1 MELDNKK
8 TSLSDIIKLQTKIIS
23 RSLKMQEHYTPKNK
37 HLTLKE
43 RQLIEVWTSEE
54 KSNRCIA
61 KLLGKSHQTINN
73 EIKRG
78 MVLQQL
84 RPGLYRRVY
93 RAEYAQVKYA
103 QNRKHSVKH
112 IKLDKQTHKII
123 KYYLKKHYSPEMI
136 VNKSYVD
143 ISVSTIYYWIHRGY
157 LGKQK
162 DCLIY
167 PQKTK
172 RNRVVQSEKF
182 KSFGKSIDERPD
194 YINNRS
200 EIGHFE
206 IDTVILTR
214 EKNQCLLTMTDRKSR
229 YEIIRL
235 IKDKSSKSVNEALSI
250 LMNEYEVKSLTAD
263 NGTEFAKLSDVMSK
277 DNIYYAHPYCS
288 QERGSNE
295 NHNRLIRRHLPKG
308 SKNTTSA
315 EVARIEL
322 WINQYPK
329 RMFNYL
335 TPEIIYQ
342 RG

>member
-1 MELDNKK
+1 
-8 TSLSDIIKLQTKIIS
+8 
-23 RSLKMQEHYTPKNK
+23 MQEHYTPNNK

-43 RQLIEVWTSEE
+43 RQLIEVWTSEG
-54 KSNRCIA
+54 KSNRYIA

-84 RPGLYRRVY
+84 CSSLYKRVY
-93 RAEYAQVKYA
+93 RAEYAQRKYI
-103 QNRKHSVKH
+103 QNRKKSVRH
-112 IKLDKQTHKII
+112 IRLDKEKEKRI
-123 KYYLKKHYSPEMI
+123 KYYLKRHYSPEMI
-136 VNKSYVD
+136 VNKGYVD
-143 ISVSTIYYWIHRGY
+143 IPVSTIYYWIHQGY
-157 LGKQK
+157 LGSQR

-172 RNRVVQSEKF
+172 RKRPVRSEKF
-182 KSFGKSIDERPD
+182 KSFGRSIDERPD
-194 YINNRS
+194 YINERS

-235 IKDKSSKSVNEALSI
+235 IKDKTSKSVNEALSSLI
-250 LMNEYEVKSLTAD
+250 KEYEVKSITAD
-263 NGTEFAKLSDVMSK
+263 NGTEFARLSDVISK

-308 SKNTTSA
+308 CKNSTSA

-322 WINQYPK
+322 WINKYPK

-335 TPEIIYQ
+335 TPEIIYHC
-342 RG
+342 G

>member
-1 MELDNKK
+1 
-8 TSLSDIIKLQTKIIS
+8 
-23 RSLKMQEHYTPKNK
+23 MQEHYTPNNK

-43 RQLIEVWTSEE
+43 RQLIEVWTSEG
-54 KSNRCIA
+54 KSNRYIA

-84 RPGLYRRVY
+84 RSSLYKRVY
-93 RAEYAQVKYA
+93 RAEYAQRKYI
-103 QNRKHSVKH
+103 QNRKKSVRH
-112 IKLDKQTHKII
+112 IRLDKETYKRI
-123 KYYLKKHYSPEMI
+123 KYYLKRHYSPEMI
-136 VNKSYVD
+136 VNKGYVD
-143 ISVSTIYYWIHRGY
+143 IPVSTIYYWIHQGY
-157 LGKQK
+157 LGSQR

-172 RNRVVQSEKF
+172 RKRPVRSEKF
-182 KSFGKSIDERPD
+182 KSFGRSIDERPD
-194 YINNRS
+194 YINERS

-235 IKDKSSKSVNEALSI
+235 IKDKTSKSVNEALSSLI
-250 LMNEYEVKSLTAD
+250 KEYEVKSITAD
-263 NGTEFAKLSDVMSK
+263 NGTEFARLSDVISK

-308 SKNTTSA
+308 CKNSTSA

-322 WINQYPK
+322 WINKYPK

-335 TPEIIYQ
+335 TPEIIYHC
-342 RG
+342 G

>member
-1 MELDNKK
+1 
-8 TSLSDIIKLQTKIIS
+8 
-23 RSLKMQEHYTPKNK
+23 MQEHYTPNNK
-37 HLTLKE
+37 YLTLKE
-43 RQLIEVWTSEE
+43 RQLIELWTSEG
-54 KSNRCIA
+54 KSNRYIA

-84 RPGLYRRVY
+84 RSGLYKRVY
-93 RAEYAQVKYA
+93 RAEYAQRKYI
-103 QNRKHSVKH
+103 QNRKKSVRH
-112 IKLDKQTHKII
+112 IRLDKETYKRI
-123 KYYLKKHYSPEMI
+123 KYYLKRHYSPEMI
-136 VNKSYVD
+136 VNKGYVD
-143 ISVSTIYYWIHRGY
+143 IPVSTIYYWTHQGY
-157 LGKQK
+157 LGSQR

-172 RNRVVQSEKF
+172 RKRPVRSEKF
-182 KSFGKSIDERPD
+182 KSFGRSIDERPD
-194 YINNRS
+194 YINERS

-235 IKDKSSKSVNEALSI
+235 IKDKTSKSVNEALSSLI
-250 LMNEYEVKSLTAD
+250 KEYEIKSITAD
-263 NGTEFAKLSDVMSK
+263 NGTEFARLSDVISK

-308 SKNTTSA
+308 CKNTTSA
-315 EVARIEL
+315 EVARIQL
-322 WINQYPK
+322 WINKYPK

-335 TPEIIYQ
+335 TPEIIYHC
-342 RG
+342 G

>member
-1 MELDNKK
+1 
-8 TSLSDIIKLQTKIIS
+8 
-23 RSLKMQEHYTPKNK
+23 MQEHYTPNNK

-43 RQLIEVWTSEE
+43 RQLIELWTSEG
-54 KSNRCIA
+54 KSNRYIA

-84 RPGLYRRVY
+84 RSGLYKRVY
-93 RAEYAQVKYA
+93 RAEYAQRKYI
-103 QNRKHSVKH
+103 QNRKKSVRH
-112 IKLDKQTHKII
+112 IRLDKEKEKRI
-123 KYYLKKHYSPEMI
+123 KYYLKRHYSPEMI
-136 VNKSYVD
+136 VNKGYVD
-143 ISVSTIYYWIHRGY
+143 VPVSTIYYWIHQGY
-157 LGKQK
+157 LGRQS

-172 RNRVVQSEKF
+172 RKRPVRSEKF
-182 KSFGKSIDERPD
+182 KSFGRSIDERPD
-194 YINNRS
+194 YINERS

-206 IDTVILTR
+206 IDTVILTC

-235 IKDKSSKSVNEALSI
+235 IKDKTSKSVNEALSSLI
-250 LMNEYEVKSLTAD
+250 KEYEVKSITAD
-263 NGTEFAKLSDVMSK
+263 NGTEFARLSDVISK

-308 SKNTTSA
+308 CKNSTSA

-322 WINQYPK
+322 WINKYPK

-335 TPEIIYQ
+335 TPEIIYHC
-342 RG
+342 G

>member
-1 MELDNKK
+1 
-8 TSLSDIIKLQTKIIS
+8 
-23 RSLKMQEHYTPKNK
+23 
-37 HLTLKE
+37 
-43 RQLIEVWTSEE
+43 
-54 KSNRCIA
+54 
-61 KLLGKSHQTINN
+61 
-73 EIKRG
+73 

-84 RPGLYRRVY
+84 CSSLYKRVY
-93 RAEYAQVKYA
+93 RAEYAQRKYI
-103 QNRKHSVKH
+103 QNRKKSVRH
-112 IKLDKQTHKII
+112 IRLDKETYKRI
-123 KYYLKKHYSPEMI
+123 KYYLKRHYSPEMI
-136 VNKSYVD
+136 VNKGYVD
-143 ISVSTIYYWIHRGY
+143 IPVSTIYYWIHQGY
-157 LGKQK
+157 LGSQR

-172 RNRVVQSEKF
+172 RKRPVRSEKF
-182 KSFGKSIDERPD
+182 KSFGRSIDERPD
-194 YINNRS
+194 YINERS

-235 IKDKSSKSVNEALSI
+235 IKDKTGKSVNEALSSLI
-250 LMNEYEVKSLTAD
+250 KEYEVKSITAD
-263 NGTEFAKLSDVMSK
+263 NGTEFAGLSDVISK

-308 SKNTTSA
+308 CKNSTSA

-322 WINQYPK
+322 WINKYPK

-335 TPEIIYQ
+335 TPEIIYHC
-342 RG
+342 G

>member
-1 MELDNKK
+1 
-8 TSLSDIIKLQTKIIS
+8 
-23 RSLKMQEHYTPKNK
+23 MQEHYTPNNK

-43 RQLIEVWTSEE
+43 RQLIEVWTSEG
-54 KSNRCIA
+54 KSNRYIA

-84 RPGLYRRVY
+84 RSGLYKRVY
-93 RAEYAQVKYA
+93 RAEYAQRKYI
-103 QNRKHSVKH
+103 QNRKKSVRH
-112 IKLDKQTHKII
+112 IRLDKETYKRI
-123 KYYLKKHYSPEMI
+123 KYYLKRHYSPEMI
-136 VNKSYVD
+136 VNKGYVD
-143 ISVSTIYYWIHRGY
+143 IPVSTIYYWIHQGY
-157 LGKQK
+157 LGSQR

-172 RNRVVQSEKF
+172 RKRPVRSEKF
-182 KSFGKSIDERPD
+182 KSFGRSIDERPD
-194 YINNRS
+194 YINERS

-206 IDTVILTR
+206 IDTAILTR

-235 IKDKSSKSVNEALSI
+235 IKDKTSKSVNEALSSLI
-250 LMNEYEVKSLTAD
+250 KEYEVKSLTAD
-263 NGTEFAKLSDVMSK
+263 NGTEFARLSDVISK
-277 DNIYYAHPYCS
+277 DNIYYTHPYCS

-308 SKNTTSA
+308 CKNTTSA
-315 EVARIEL
+315 EVARIQL
-322 WINQYPK
+322 WINKYPK

-335 TPEIIYQ
+335 TPEIIYHC
-342 RG
+342 G

>member
-1 MELDNKK
+1 
-8 TSLSDIIKLQTKIIS
+8 
-23 RSLKMQEHYTPKNK
+23 MQEHYTPNNK
-37 HLTLKE
+37 YLTLKE
-43 RQLIEVWTSEE
+43 RQLIEVWTSEG
-54 KSNRCIA
+54 KSNRYIA

-84 RPGLYRRVY
+84 RSGLYKRVY
-93 RAEYAQVKYA
+93 RAEYAQRKYI
-103 QNRKHSVKH
+103 QNRKKSVRH
-112 IKLDKQTHKII
+112 IRLDKETYKRI
-123 KYYLKKHYSPEMI
+123 KYYLKRHYSPEMI
-136 VNKSYVD
+136 VNKGYVD
-143 ISVSTIYYWIHRGY
+143 IPVSTIYYWIHQGY
-157 LGKQK
+157 LGSQR

-172 RNRVVQSEKF
+172 RKRPVRSEKF
-182 KSFGKSIDERPD
+182 KSFGRSIDERPD
-194 YINNRS
+194 YINERS

-235 IKDKSSKSVNEALSI
+235 IKDKTSKSVNEALSSLI
-250 LMNEYEVKSLTAD
+250 KEYEVKSITAD
-263 NGTEFAKLSDVMSK
+263 NGTEFARLSDVISK

-308 SKNTTSA
+308 CKNTTSA

-322 WINQYPK
+322 WINKYPK

-335 TPEIIYQ
+335 TPEIIYHC
-342 RG
+342 G

>member
-1 MELDNKK
+1 
-8 TSLSDIIKLQTKIIS
+8 
-23 RSLKMQEHYTPKNK
+23 MQEHYTPKNK

-43 RQLIEVWTSEE
+43 RQLIEAWINEG

-93 RAEYAQVKYA
+93 RAEYAEETYIR
-103 QNRKHSVKH
+103 NRKKSVRH
-112 IKLDKQTHKII
+112 IRLDNELFKTI
-123 KYYLKKHYSPEMI
+123 KYFLKRHYSPEMI
-136 VNKSYVD
+136 VNRGYVD
-143 ISVSTIYYWIHRGY
+143 VSVSTIYYWIHRGY
-157 LGKQK
+157 LGKQRE
-162 DCLIY
+162 CLIY
-167 PQKTK
+167 PRKQKASRPVRSK
-172 RNRVVQSEKF
+172 RFRG
-182 KSFGKSIDERPD
+182 FGKSIDERPEH
-194 YINNRS
+194 INERT

-206 IDTVILTR
+206 IDTVVLTR

-235 IKDKSSKSVNEALSI
+235 IKDKSSQSVNEALSALI
-250 LMNEYEVKSLTAD
+250 KEYEVKSITAD
-263 NGTEFAKLSDVMSK
+263 NGTEFARLSDVISK

-308 SKNTTSA
+308 TKNTTSA

-322 WINQYPK
+322 WINNYPK

-335 TPEIIYQ
+335 TPETVY
-342 RG
+342 RSG

>member
-1 MELDNKK
+1 
-8 TSLSDIIKLQTKIIS
+8 
-23 RSLKMQEHYTPKNK
+23 MQEHYTPNNK

-43 RQLIEVWTSEE
+43 RQLIEVWTSEG
-54 KSNRCIA
+54 KSNRYIA

-84 RPGLYRRVY
+84 RSGLYKRVY
-93 RAEYAQVKYA
+93 RAEYAQRKYI
-103 QNRKHSVKH
+103 QNRKKSVRH
-112 IKLDKQTHKII
+112 IRLDKETYKRI
-123 KYYLKKHYSPEMI
+123 KYYLKRHYSPEMI
-136 VNKSYVD
+136 VNKGYVD
-143 ISVSTIYYWIHRGY
+143 IPVSTIYYWIHQGY
-157 LGKQK
+157 LGSQR

-172 RNRVVQSEKF
+172 RKRPVRSEKF
-182 KSFGKSIDERPD
+182 KSFGRSIDERPD
-194 YINNRS
+194 YINERS

-235 IKDKSSKSVNEALSI
+235 IKDKTSKSVNEALSSLI
-250 LMNEYEVKSLTAD
+250 KEYEIKSITAD
-263 NGTEFAKLSDVMSK
+263 NGTEFARLSDVISK

-308 SKNTTSA
+308 CKNSTSA

-322 WINQYPK
+322 WINKYPK

-335 TPEIIYQ
+335 TPEIIYHC
-342 RG
+342 G

>member
-1 MELDNKK
+1 
-8 TSLSDIIKLQTKIIS
+8 
-23 RSLKMQEHYTPKNK
+23 MQEHYTPNNK
-37 HLTLKE
+37 YLTLKE
-43 RQLIEVWTSEE
+43 RQLIELWTSEG
-54 KSNRCIA
+54 KSNRYIA

-84 RPGLYRRVY
+84 RSGLYKRVY
-93 RAEYAQVKYA
+93 RAEYAQRKYI
-103 QNRKHSVKH
+103 QNRKKSVRH
-112 IKLDKQTHKII
+112 IRLDKEKEKRI
-123 KYYLKKHYSPEMI
+123 KYYLKRHYSPEMI
-136 VNKSYVD
+136 VNKGYVD
-143 ISVSTIYYWIHRGY
+143 IPVSTIYYWIHQGY
-157 LGKQK
+157 LGSQR

-172 RNRVVQSEKF
+172 RKRPVRSEKF
-182 KSFGKSIDERPD
+182 KSFGRSIDERPD
-194 YINNRS
+194 YINERS

-235 IKDKSSKSVNEALSI
+235 IKDKTSKSVNEALSSLI
-250 LMNEYEVKSLTAD
+250 KEYEVKSITAD
-263 NGTEFAKLSDVMSK
+263 NGTEFARLSDVISK

-308 SKNTTSA
+308 CKNSTSA

-322 WINQYPK
+322 WINKYPK

-335 TPEIIYQ
+335 TPEIIYHC
-342 RG
+342 G

>member
-1 MELDNKK
+1 
-8 TSLSDIIKLQTKIIS
+8 
-23 RSLKMQEHYTPKNK
+23 MQEHYTPNNK

-43 RQLIEVWTSEE
+43 RQLIELWTSEG
-54 KSNRCIA
+54 KSNRYIA

-84 RPGLYRRVY
+84 RSGLYRRVY
-93 RAEYAQVKYA
+93 RAEYAQRKYI
-103 QNRKHSVKH
+103 QNRKKSVRH
-112 IKLDKQTHKII
+112 IRLDKETYKRI
-123 KYYLKKHYSPEMI
+123 KYYLKRHYSPEMI
-136 VNKSYVD
+136 VNKGYVD
-143 ISVSTIYYWIHRGY
+143 VPVSTIYYWIHQGY
-157 LGKQK
+157 LGSQR

-172 RNRVVQSEKF
+172 RKRPVKSEKF
-182 KSFGKSIDERPD
+182 RGFGKTIDERPD
-194 YINNRS
+194 YINERT

-235 IKDKSSKSVNEALSI
+235 IKDKTGKSVNEALSALI
-250 LMNEYEVKSLTAD
+250 KEYEIKSLTAD
-263 NGTEFAKLSDVMSK
+263 NGTEFARLSDVISK

-322 WINQYPK
+322 WINKYPK

-335 TPEIIYQ
+335 TSEIIYHC
-342 RG
+342 G

>member
-1 MELDNKK
+1 
-8 TSLSDIIKLQTKIIS
+8 
-23 RSLKMQEHYTPKNK
+23 MQEHYTPNNK

-43 RQLIEVWTSEE
+43 RQLIEVWTSEG
-54 KSNRCIA
+54 KSNRYIA

-84 RPGLYRRVY
+84 RSGLYKRVY
-93 RAEYAQVKYA
+93 RAEYAQRKYI
-103 QNRKHSVKH
+103 QNRKKSVRH
-112 IKLDKQTHKII
+112 IRLDKETYKRI
-123 KYYLKKHYSPEMI
+123 KYYLKRHYSPEMI
-136 VNKSYVD
+136 VNKGYVD
-143 ISVSTIYYWIHRGY
+143 IPVSTIYYWIHQGY
-157 LGKQK
+157 LGSQR

-172 RNRVVQSEKF
+172 RKRPVRSEKF
-182 KSFGKSIDERPD
+182 KSFGRSIDERPD
-194 YINNRS
+194 YINERS

-235 IKDKSSKSVNEALSI
+235 IKDKTSKSVNEALSSLI
-250 LMNEYEVKSLTAD
+250 KEYEVKSITAD
-263 NGTEFAKLSDVMSK
+263 NGTEFARLSDVISK

-308 SKNTTSA
+308 CKNSTSA

-322 WINQYPK
+322 WINKYPK

-335 TPEIIYQ
+335 TPEIIYHC
-342 RG
+342 G

>member
-1 MELDNKK
+1 
-8 TSLSDIIKLQTKIIS
+8 
-23 RSLKMQEHYTPKNK
+23 MQEHYTPNNK

-43 RQLIEVWTSEE
+43 RQLIEVWTSEG
-54 KSNRCIA
+54 KSNRYIA

-84 RPGLYRRVY
+84 RSGLYRRVY
-93 RAEYAQVKYA
+93 RAEYAQRKYI
-103 QNRKHSVKH
+103 QNRKKSVRH
-112 IKLDKQTHKII
+112 IRLDKETYKRI
-123 KYYLKKHYSPEMI
+123 KYYLKRHYSPEMI
-136 VNKSYVD
+136 VNKGYVD
-143 ISVSTIYYWIHRGY
+143 IPVSTIYYWIHQGY
-157 LGKQK
+157 LGSQR

-172 RNRVVQSEKF
+172 RKRPVRSEKF
-182 KSFGKSIDERPD
+182 KSFGRSIDERPD
-194 YINNRS
+194 YINERS

-235 IKDKSSKSVNEALSI
+235 IKDKTGKSVNEALSALI
-250 LMNEYEVKSLTAD
+250 KEYEIKSITAD
-263 NGTEFAKLSDVMSK
+263 NGTEFAGLSDVISK

-322 WINQYPK
+322 WINKYPK

-335 TPEIIYQ
+335 TPEIIYHC
-342 RG
+342 G

>member
-1 MELDNKK
+1 
-8 TSLSDIIKLQTKIIS
+8 
-23 RSLKMQEHYTPKNK
+23 MQEHYTPNNK

-43 RQLIEVWTSEE
+43 RQLIELWTSER
-54 KSNRCIA
+54 KSNRYIA

-84 RPGLYRRVY
+84 RSGLYRRVY
-93 RAEYAQVKYA
+93 RAEYAQRKYI
-103 QNRKHSVKH
+103 QNRKKSVRH
-112 IKLDKQTHKII
+112 IRLDKETYKRI
-123 KYYLKKHYSPEMI
+123 KYYLKRHYSPEMI
-136 VNKSYVD
+136 VNKGYVD
-143 ISVSTIYYWIHRGY
+143 VPVSTIYYWIHQGY
-157 LGKQK
+157 LGSQR

-167 PQKTK
+167 PQKQK
-172 RNRVVQSEKF
+172 RKRPVKSEKF
-182 KSFGKSIDERPD
+182 RGFGKTIDERPD
-194 YINNRS
+194 YINERT

-235 IKDKSSKSVNEALSI
+235 IKDKTGKSVNEALSALI
-250 LMNEYEVKSLTAD
+250 KEYEIKSLTAD
-263 NGTEFAKLSDVMSK
+263 NGTEFARLSDVISK

-315 EVARIEL
+315 EVARI
-322 WINQYPK
+322 
-329 RMFNYL
+329 
-335 TPEIIYQ
+335 
-342 RG
+342 

>member
-1 MELDNKK
+1 
-8 TSLSDIIKLQTKIIS
+8 
-23 RSLKMQEHYTPKNK
+23 MQEHYTPNNK
-37 HLTLKE
+37 YLTLKE
-43 RQLIEVWTSEE
+43 RQLIELWTSEG
-54 KSNRCIA
+54 KSNRYIA

-84 RPGLYRRVY
+84 RSGLYKRVY
-93 RAEYAQVKYA
+93 RAEYAQRKYI
-103 QNRKHSVKH
+103 QNRKKSVRH
-112 IKLDKQTHKII
+112 IRLDKEKEKRI
-123 KYYLKKHYSPEMI
+123 KYYLKRHYSPEMI
-136 VNKSYVD
+136 VNKGYVD
-143 ISVSTIYYWIHRGY
+143 IPVSTIYYWTHQGY
-157 LGKQK
+157 LGSQR

-167 PQKTK
+167 SQKTK
-172 RNRVVQSEKF
+172 RKRPVRSEKF
-182 KSFGKSIDERPD
+182 KSFGRSIDERPD
-194 YINNRS
+194 YINERS

-235 IKDKSSKSVNEALSI
+235 IKDKTSKSVNEALSSLI
-250 LMNEYEVKSLTAD
+250 KEYEVKSITAD
-263 NGTEFAKLSDVMSK
+263 NGTEFARLSDVISK

-308 SKNTTSA
+308 CKNSTSA

-322 WINQYPK
+322 WINKYPK

-335 TPEIIYQ
+335 TPEIIYHC
-342 RG
+342 G

>member
-1 MELDNKK
+1 
-8 TSLSDIIKLQTKIIS
+8 
-23 RSLKMQEHYTPKNK
+23 MQEHYTPNNK
-37 HLTLKE
+37 YLTLKE
-43 RQLIEVWTSEE
+43 RQLIELWTSEG
-54 KSNRCIA
+54 KSNRYIA

-84 RPGLYRRVY
+84 RSGLYKRVY
-93 RAEYAQVKYA
+93 RAEYAQRKYI
-103 QNRKHSVKH
+103 QNRKKSVRH
-112 IKLDKQTHKII
+112 IRLDKETYKRI
-123 KYYLKKHYSPEMI
+123 KYYLKRHYSPEMI
-136 VNKSYVD
+136 VNKGYVD
-143 ISVSTIYYWIHRGY
+143 IPVSTIYYWIHQGY
-157 LGKQK
+157 LGSQR

-172 RNRVVQSEKF
+172 RKRPVRSEKF
-182 KSFGKSIDERPD
+182 KSFGRSIDERPD
-194 YINNRS
+194 YINERS

-235 IKDKSSKSVNEALSI
+235 IKDKTSKSVNEALSSLI
-250 LMNEYEVKSLTAD
+250 KEYEIKSITAD
-263 NGTEFAKLSDVMSK
+263 NGTEFARLSDVISK

-308 SKNTTSA
+308 CKNSTSA
-315 EVARIEL
+315 EVARIQL
-322 WINQYPK
+322 WINKYPK

-335 TPEIIYQ
+335 TPEIIYHC
-342 RG
+342 G

>member
-1 MELDNKK
+1 
-8 TSLSDIIKLQTKIIS
+8 
-23 RSLKMQEHYTPKNK
+23 MQEHYTPNNK

-43 RQLIEVWTSEE
+43 RQLIELWTSEG
-54 KSNRCIA
+54 KSNRYIA

-84 RPGLYRRVY
+84 RSGLYKRVY
-93 RAEYAQVKYA
+93 RAEYAQRKYI
-103 QNRKHSVKH
+103 QNRKKSVRH
-112 IKLDKQTHKII
+112 IRLDKETYKRI
-123 KYYLKKHYSPEMI
+123 KYYLKRHYSPEMI
-136 VNKSYVD
+136 VNKGYVD
-143 ISVSTIYYWIHRGY
+143 VPVSTIYYWIHQGY
-157 LGKQK
+157 LGRQS

-172 RNRVVQSEKF
+172 RKRPVRSEKF
-182 KSFGKSIDERPD
+182 KSFGRSIDERPD
-194 YINNRS
+194 YINERS

-206 IDTVILTR
+206 IDTVILTC

-235 IKDKSSKSVNEALSI
+235 IKDKTSKSVNEALSSLI
-250 LMNEYEVKSLTAD
+250 KEYEVKSITAD
-263 NGTEFAKLSDVMSK
+263 NGTEFARLSDVISK

-308 SKNTTSA
+308 CKNSTSA

-322 WINQYPK
+322 WINKYPK

-335 TPEIIYQ
+335 TPEIIYHC
-342 RG
+342 G

>member
-1 MELDNKK
+1 
-8 TSLSDIIKLQTKIIS
+8 
-23 RSLKMQEHYTPKNK
+23 MQEHYTPNNK
-37 HLTLKE
+37 YLTLKE
-43 RQLIEVWTSEE
+43 RQLIELWTSEG
-54 KSNRCIA
+54 KSNRYIA

-84 RPGLYRRVY
+84 RSGLYKRVY
-93 RAEYAQVKYA
+93 RAEYAQRKYI
-103 QNRKHSVKH
+103 QNRKKSVRH
-112 IKLDKQTHKII
+112 IRLDKEKEKRI
-123 KYYLKKHYSPEMI
+123 KYYLKRHYSPEMI
-136 VNKSYVD
+136 VNKGYVD
-143 ISVSTIYYWIHRGY
+143 IPVSTIYYWTHQGY
-157 LGKQK
+157 LGSQR

-172 RNRVVQSEKF
+172 RKRPVRSEKF
-182 KSFGKSIDERPD
+182 KSFGRSIDERPD
-194 YINNRS
+194 YINERS

-235 IKDKSSKSVNEALSI
+235 IKDKTSKSVNEALSSLI
-250 LMNEYEVKSLTAD
+250 KEYEVKSITAD
-263 NGTEFAKLSDVMSK
+263 NGTEFARLSDVISK

-288 QERGSNE
+288 QERGSKK

-308 SKNTTSA
+308 SKNATSA

-322 WINQYPK
+322 RINKYPK

-335 TPEIIYQ
+335 TPEIIYHC
-342 RG
+342 G

>member
-1 MELDNKK
+1 
-8 TSLSDIIKLQTKIIS
+8 
-23 RSLKMQEHYTPKNK
+23 MQEHYTPNNK
-37 HLTLKE
+37 YLTLKE
-43 RQLIEVWTSEE
+43 RQLIELWTSEG
-54 KSNRCIA
+54 KSNRYIA

-84 RPGLYRRVY
+84 RSGLYKRVY
-93 RAEYAQVKYA
+93 RAEYAQRKYI
-103 QNRKHSVKH
+103 QNRKKSVRH
-112 IKLDKQTHKII
+112 IRLDKETYKRI
-123 KYYLKKHYSPEMI
+123 KYYLKRHYSPEMI
-136 VNKSYVD
+136 VNKGYVD
-143 ISVSTIYYWIHRGY
+143 IPVSTIYYWIHQGY
-157 LGKQK
+157 LGSQR

-172 RNRVVQSEKF
+172 RKRPVRSEKF
-182 KSFGKSIDERPD
+182 KSFGRSIDERPD
-194 YINNRS
+194 YINERS

-235 IKDKSSKSVNEALSI
+235 IKDKTGKSVNEALSSLI
-250 LMNEYEVKSLTAD
+250 KEYEVKSITAD
-263 NGTEFAKLSDVMSK
+263 NGTEFARLSDVISK

-308 SKNTTSA
+308 CKNSTSA

-322 WINQYPK
+322 WINKYPK

-335 TPEIIYQ
+335 TLEIIYHC
-342 RG
+342 G

>member
-1 MELDNKK
+1 
-8 TSLSDIIKLQTKIIS
+8 
-23 RSLKMQEHYTPKNK
+23 MQEHYTPNNK

-43 RQLIEVWTSEE
+43 RQLIELWTSER
-54 KSNRCIA
+54 KSNRYIA

-84 RPGLYRRVY
+84 RSGLYRRVY
-93 RAEYAQVKYA
+93 RAEYAQRKYI
-103 QNRKHSVKH
+103 QNRKKSVRH
-112 IKLDKQTHKII
+112 IRLDKETYKRI
-123 KYYLKKHYSPEMI
+123 KYYLKRHYSPEMI
-136 VNKSYVD
+136 VNKGYVD
-143 ISVSTIYYWIHRGY
+143 VPVSTIYYWIHQGY
-157 LGKQK
+157 LGSQR

-167 PQKTK
+167 PQKQK
-172 RNRVVQSEKF
+172 RKRPVKSEKF
-182 KSFGKSIDERPD
+182 RGFGKTIDERPD
-194 YINNRS
+194 YINERT

-235 IKDKSSKSVNEALSI
+235 IKDKTGKSVNEALSALI
-250 LMNEYEVKSLTAD
+250 KEYEIKSLTAD
-263 NGTEFAKLSDVMSK
+263 NGTEFARLSDVISK

-322 WINQYPK
+322 WINKYPK

-335 TPEIIYQ
+335 TSEIIYHC
-342 RG
+342 G

>member
-1 MELDNKK
+1 
-8 TSLSDIIKLQTKIIS
+8 
-23 RSLKMQEHYTPKNK
+23 MQEHYTPNNK

-43 RQLIEVWTSEE
+43 RQLIEVWTSEG
-54 KSNRCIA
+54 KSNRYIA

-84 RPGLYRRVY
+84 RSSLYKRVY
-93 RAEYAQVKYA
+93 RAEYAQRKYI
-103 QNRKHSVKH
+103 QNRKKSVRH
-112 IKLDKQTHKII
+112 IRLDKEKEKRI
-123 KYYLKKHYSPEMI
+123 KYYLKRHYSPEMI
-136 VNKSYVD
+136 VNKGYVD
-143 ISVSTIYYWIHRGY
+143 IPVSTIYYWIHQGY
-157 LGKQK
+157 LGSQR

-172 RNRVVQSEKF
+172 RKRPVRSEKF
-182 KSFGKSIDERPD
+182 KSFGRSIDERPD
-194 YINNRS
+194 YINERS

-235 IKDKSSKSVNEALSI
+235 IKDKTSKSVNEALSSLI
-250 LMNEYEVKSLTAD
+250 KEYEVKSITAD
-263 NGTEFAKLSDVMSK
+263 NGTEFARLSDVISK

-308 SKNTTSA
+308 CKNSTSA

-322 WINQYPK
+322 WINKYPK

-335 TPEIIYQ
+335 TPEIIYHC
-342 RG
+342 G

>member
-1 MELDNKK
+1 
-8 TSLSDIIKLQTKIIS
+8 
-23 RSLKMQEHYTPKNK
+23 MQEHYTPNNK

-43 RQLIEVWTSEE
+43 RQLIEVWTSEG
-54 KSNRCIA
+54 KSNRYIA

-84 RPGLYRRVY
+84 RSGLYKRVY
-93 RAEYAQVKYA
+93 RAEYAQRKYI
-103 QNRKHSVKH
+103 QNRKKSVRH
-112 IKLDKQTHKII
+112 IRLDKEKEKRI
-123 KYYLKKHYSPEMI
+123 KYYLKRHYSPEMI
-136 VNKSYVD
+136 VNKGYVD
-143 ISVSTIYYWIHRGY
+143 IPVSTIYYWTHQGY
-157 LGKQK
+157 LGSQR

-172 RNRVVQSEKF
+172 RKRPVRSEKF
-182 KSFGKSIDERPD
+182 KSFGRSIDERPD
-194 YINNRS
+194 YINERS

-235 IKDKSSKSVNEALSI
+235 IKDKTSKSVNEALSSLI
-250 LMNEYEVKSLTAD
+250 KEYEVKSITAD
-263 NGTEFAKLSDVMSK
+263 NGTEFARLSDVISK
-277 DNIYYAHPYCS
+277 DNIYYTHPYCS

-308 SKNTTSA
+308 CKNSTSA

-322 WINQYPK
+322 WINKYPK

-335 TPEIIYQ
+335 TPEIIYHC
-342 RG
+342 G

>member
-1 MELDNKK
+1 
-8 TSLSDIIKLQTKIIS
+8 
-23 RSLKMQEHYTPKNK
+23 MQEHYTPNNK

-43 RQLIEVWTSEE
+43 RQLIEVWTSEG
-54 KSNRCIA
+54 KSNRYIA

-84 RPGLYRRVY
+84 RSSLYKRVY
-93 RAEYAQVKYA
+93 RAEYAQRKYI
-103 QNRKHSVKH
+103 QNRKKSVRH
-112 IKLDKQTHKII
+112 IRLDKEKEKRI
-123 KYYLKKHYSPEMI
+123 KYYLKRHYSPEMI
-136 VNKSYVD
+136 VNKGYVD
-143 ISVSTIYYWIHRGY
+143 IPVSTIYYWTHQGY
-157 LGKQK
+157 LGSQR

-172 RNRVVQSEKF
+172 RKRPVRSEKF
-182 KSFGKSIDERPD
+182 KSFGRSIDERPD
-194 YINNRS
+194 YINERS

-235 IKDKSSKSVNEALSI
+235 IKDKTSKSVNEALSSLI
-250 LMNEYEVKSLTAD
+250 KEYEVKSITAD
-263 NGTEFAKLSDVMSK
+263 NGTEFARLSDVISK

-308 SKNTTSA
+308 CKNSTSA

-322 WINQYPK
+322 WINKYPK

-335 TPEIIYQ
+335 TPEIIYHC
-342 RG
+342 G

>member
-1 MELDNKK
+1 
-8 TSLSDIIKLQTKIIS
+8 
-23 RSLKMQEHYTPKNK
+23 MQEYYTPNNK

-43 RQLIEVWTSEE
+43 RQLIELWTSEG
-54 KSNRCIA
+54 KSNRYIA

-84 RPGLYRRVY
+84 RSGLYRRVY
-93 RAEYAQVKYA
+93 RAEYAQRKYI
-103 QNRKHSVKH
+103 QNRKKSVRH
-112 IKLDKQTHKII
+112 IRLDKETYKRI
-123 KYYLKKHYSPEMI
+123 KYYLKRHYSPEMI
-136 VNKSYVD
+136 VNKGYVD
-143 ISVSTIYYWIHRGY
+143 VPVSTIYYWIHQGY
-157 LGKQK
+157 LGSQR

-167 PQKTK
+167 PQKQK
-172 RNRVVQSEKF
+172 RKRPVKSEKF
-182 KSFGKSIDERPD
+182 RGFGKTIDERPD
-194 YINNRS
+194 YINERT

-235 IKDKSSKSVNEALSI
+235 IKDKTGKSVNEALSALI
-250 LMNEYEVKSLTAD
+250 KEYEIKSLTAD
-263 NGTEFAKLSDVMSK
+263 NGTEFARLSDVISK

-308 SKNTTSA
+308 CKNTTSA

-322 WINQYPK
+322 WINKYPK

-335 TPEIIYQ
+335 TPEMIYHC
-342 RG
+342 G

>member
-1 MELDNKK
+1 
-8 TSLSDIIKLQTKIIS
+8 
-23 RSLKMQEHYTPKNK
+23 MQEHYTPNNK

-43 RQLIEVWTSEE
+43 RQLIEVWTSEG
-54 KSNRCIA
+54 KSNRYIA

-84 RPGLYRRVY
+84 RSGLYRRVY
-93 RAEYAQVKYA
+93 RAEYAQRKYIR
-103 QNRKHSVKH
+103 NRKKSVRH
-112 IKLDKQTHKII
+112 IRLDKETYKRI
-123 KYYLKKHYSPEMI
+123 KYYLKRHYSPEMI
-136 VNKSYVD
+136 VNKGYVD
-143 ISVSTIYYWIHRGY
+143 IPVSTIYYWIHQGY
-157 LGKQK
+157 LGSQR

-172 RNRVVQSEKF
+172 RKRPVKSEKF
-182 KSFGKSIDERPD
+182 RGFGKTIDERPD
-194 YINNRS
+194 YINERT

-235 IKDKSSKSVNEALSI
+235 IKDKTGKSVNEALSSLI
-250 LMNEYEVKSLTAD
+250 KEYEVKSITAD
-263 NGTEFAKLSDVMSK
+263 NGTEFAGLSDVISK

-308 SKNTTSA
+308 CKNSTSA

-322 WINQYPK
+322 WINKYPK

-335 TPEIIYQ
+335 TPEIIYHC
-342 RG
+342 G

>member
-1 MELDNKK
+1 
-8 TSLSDIIKLQTKIIS
+8 
-23 RSLKMQEHYTPKNK
+23 MQEHYTPNNK
-37 HLTLKE
+37 YLTLKE
-43 RQLIEVWTSEE
+43 RQLIELWTSEG
-54 KSNRCIA
+54 KSNRYIA

-84 RPGLYRRVY
+84 RSGLYKRVY
-93 RAEYAQVKYA
+93 RAEYAQRKYI
-103 QNRKHSVKH
+103 QNRKKSVRH
-112 IKLDKQTHKII
+112 IRLDKEKEKRI
-123 KYYLKKHYSPEMI
+123 KYYLKRHYSPEMI
-136 VNKSYVD
+136 VNKGYVD
-143 ISVSTIYYWIHRGY
+143 IPVSTIYYWTHQGY
-157 LGKQK
+157 LGSQR

-172 RNRVVQSEKF
+172 RKRPVRSEKF
-182 KSFGKSIDERPD
+182 KSFGRSIDERPD
-194 YINNRS
+194 YINERS

-235 IKDKSSKSVNEALSI
+235 IKDKTSKSVNEALSSLI
-250 LMNEYEVKSLTAD
+250 KEYEVKSITAD
-263 NGTEFAKLSDVMSK
+263 NGTEFARLSDVISK

-308 SKNTTSA
+308 CKNSTSA

-322 WINQYPK
+322 WINKYPK

-335 TPEIIYQ
+335 TPEIIYHC
-342 RG
+342 G

>member
-1 MELDNKK
+1 
-8 TSLSDIIKLQTKIIS
+8 
-23 RSLKMQEHYTPKNK
+23 MQEHYTPNNK
-37 HLTLKE
+37 YLTLKE
-43 RQLIEVWTSEE
+43 RQLIELWTSEG
-54 KSNRCIA
+54 KSNRYIA

-84 RPGLYRRVY
+84 RSGLYKRVY
-93 RAEYAQVKYA
+93 RAEYAQRKYI
-103 QNRKHSVKH
+103 QNRKKSVRH
-112 IKLDKQTHKII
+112 IRLDKEKEKRI
-123 KYYLKKHYSPEMI
+123 KYYLKRHYSPEMI
-136 VNKSYVD
+136 VNKGYVD
-143 ISVSTIYYWIHRGY
+143 IPVSTIYYWTHQGY
-157 LGKQK
+157 LGSQR

-172 RNRVVQSEKF
+172 RKRPVRSEKF
-182 KSFGKSIDERPD
+182 KSFGRSIDERPD
-194 YINNRS
+194 YINERS

-235 IKDKSSKSVNEALSI
+235 IKDKTSKSVNEALSSLI
-250 LMNEYEVKSLTAD
+250 KEYEIKSLTAD
-263 NGTEFAKLSDVMSK
+263 NGTEFARLSDVISK

-295 NHNRLIRRHLPKG
+295 NHNCLIRRHLPKG
-308 SKNTTSA
+308 CKNTTSA
-315 EVARIEL
+315 EVARIKL
-322 WINQYPK
+322 WINKYPK

-335 TPEIIYQ
+335 TPEIIYHC
-342 RG
+342 G

>member
-1 MELDNKK
+1 
-8 TSLSDIIKLQTKIIS
+8 
-23 RSLKMQEHYTPKNK
+23 MQEHYTPNNK
-37 HLTLKE
+37 YLTLKE
-43 RQLIEVWTSEE
+43 RQLIELWTSEG
-54 KSNRCIA
+54 KSNRYIA

-84 RPGLYRRVY
+84 RSGLYKRVY
-93 RAEYAQVKYA
+93 RAEYAQRKYI
-103 QNRKHSVKH
+103 QNRKKSVRH
-112 IKLDKQTHKII
+112 IRLDKEKEKRI
-123 KYYLKKHYSPEMI
+123 KYYLKRHYSPEMI
-136 VNKSYVD
+136 VNKGYVD
-143 ISVSTIYYWIHRGY
+143 IPVSTIYYWTHQGY
-157 LGKQK
+157 LGSQR

-172 RNRVVQSEKF
+172 RKRPVRSEKF
-182 KSFGKSIDERPD
+182 KSFGRSIDERPD
-194 YINNRS
+194 YINERS

-235 IKDKSSKSVNEALSI
+235 IKDKTSKSVNEALSSLI
-250 LMNEYEVKSLTAD
+250 KEYEVKSITAD
-263 NGTEFAKLSDVMSK
+263 NGTEFARLSDVISK

-308 SKNTTSA
+308 CKNSTSA

-322 WINQYPK
+322 RINKYPK

-335 TPEIIYQ
+335 TPEIIYHC
-342 RG
+342 G